1 MLDEVGKRQALRGVE
16 ERQHAATLGHE
27 IGADILVTTAG
38 FSMVILVVIVA
49 AQTLWPS

>member
-16 ERQHAATLGHE
+16 ERQHAALGRE

-38 FSMVILVVIVA
+38 FSMVVLAVVVA
-49 AQTLWPS
+49 VQTLWPS